1 MSETTRHPEAALVSY
16 VKDDL
21 APAERARVATHLE
34 GCDGCRVALADVRAV
49 LGALALVPA
58 PAEPH
63 WGRYHAE
70 LRARLLQRA
79 RRPHWWR
86 RPMPIAL
93 SAGLAA
99 ALLLFML
106 RPTPVERPP
115 ATSLSQLEETTLGA
129 RLDILEHYDVVSRLD
144 MLDAMDDIRQLDVV
158 PVGGR

>member
-1 MSETTRHPEAALVSY
+1 MTEMNDHPETALVPY
-16 VKDDL
+16 VKDEL
-21 APAERARVATHLE
+21 APAERARLAAHLE
-34 GCDGCRVALADVRAV
+34 GCDRCRVALADVSAV
-49 LGALALVPA
+49 LGALAPLPV

-70 LRARLLQRA
+70 LRARLRERA
-79 RRPHWWR
+79 RRPRWWQ

-99 ALLLFML
+99 ALLLFTL
-106 RPTPVERPP
+106 RPTPVEKPA

-144 MLDAMDDIRQLDVV
+144 MLDAMDEIRQLDVV